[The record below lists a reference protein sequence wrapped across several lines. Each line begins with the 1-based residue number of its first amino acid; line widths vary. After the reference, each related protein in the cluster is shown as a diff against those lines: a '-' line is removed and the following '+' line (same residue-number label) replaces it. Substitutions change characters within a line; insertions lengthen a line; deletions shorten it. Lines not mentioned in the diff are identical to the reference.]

1 MHCDIKPQNV
11 LLDHDFTV
19 KVADFGLAKQLE
31 EVKSHLTMSHVRGT
45 RGYMAPEW
53 LKTDEITSK
62 ADVYSYGM
70 VLLELVRGFPE
81 REDDG
86 ESLVEWAYQF
96 ISSNQEGNIKKQAFQ
111 LEKGTQWLT

>member
-1 MHCDIKPQNV
+1 M
-11 LLDHDFTV
+11 V
-19 KVADFGLAKQLE
+19 KVADFGLARQFE
-31 EVKSHLTMSHVRGT
+31 ELNSH
-45 RGYMAPEW
+45 
-53 LKTDEITSK
+53 TSK